1 MQLNSLLVN
10 LLLTSLAAARYI
22 SSDPA
27 TCSKPP
33 VKRGLRLHDE
43 SPEQNLAPVKRGLR
57 LHDETPELDL
67 APVKRGLRLHGE
79 TPEQNLAPVK
89 RGLRL
94 HDETPELDLE
104 LDARSP
110 MGGSSIQGRGT
121 EKEACLRC
129 CHIGTNMCHKK
140 CENKSQDGAGDLTE
154 CQSGCKSYAARCVP
168 MCG

>member
-43 SPEQNLAPVKRGLR
+43 S
-57 LHDETPELDL
+57 
-67 APVKRGLRLHGE
+67 
-79 TPEQNLAPVK
+79 PEQNLAPVK

-154 CQSGCKSYAARCVP
+154 CQSGCKSYTARCVP

>member
-33 VKRGLRLHDE
+33 VKRGLRLHGE
-43 SPEQNLAPVKRGLR
+43 TPEQNLAPVKRGLR
-57 LHDETPELDL
+57 LHDETPELD
-67 APVKRGLRLHGE
+67 
-79 TPEQNLAPVK
+79 LAPVK

-129 CHIGTNMCHKK
+129 CHIGTNMCNKK
-140 CENKSQDGAGDLTE
+140 CENRSQDGAGDLTE

>member
-33 VKRGLRLHDE
+33 VKRGLRLHD
-43 SPEQNLAPVKRGLR
+43 G
-57 LHDETPELDL
+57 TPELDL
-67 APVKRGLRLHGE
+67 
-79 TPEQNLAPVK
+79 T
-89 RGLRL
+89 
-94 HDETPELDLE
+94 

-110 MGGSSIQGRGT
+110 MGRSSIQGRST

-129 CHIGTNMCHKK
+129 CHAGTKMCDDK
-140 CENKSQDGAGDLTE
+140 CEAPWHDGAGDLNNSKLTE
-154 CQSGCKSYAARCVP
+154 CKADCKSWNTRCVAK
-168 MCG
+168 CG

>member
-27 TCSKPP
+27 TCSKP
-33 VKRGLRLHDE
+33 
-43 SPEQNLAPVKRGLR
+43 
-57 LHDETPELDL
+57 
-67 APVKRGLRLHGE
+67 
-79 TPEQNLAPVK
+79 PVK

-129 CHIGTNMCHKK
+129 CSIGTNMCIID
-140 CENKSQDGAGDLTE
+140 CETRSQDGAGDLTE

>member
-67 APVKRGLRLHGE
+67 
-79 TPEQNLAPVK
+79 
-89 RGLRL
+89 
-94 HDETPELDLE
+94 E

-121 EKEACLRC
+121 EKDACLRC

-140 CENKSQDGAGDLTE
+140 CENKSQDGAGDLSIQIDDANE
-154 CQSGCKSYAARCVP
+154 EWLHPSAV
-168 MCG
+168 

>member
-43 SPEQNLAPVKRGLR
+43 SPERNLAPVKRGLR
-57 LHDETPELDL
+57 LHDETP
-67 APVKRGLRLHGE
+67 K
-79 TPEQNLAPVK
+79 
-89 RGLRL
+89 
-94 HDETPELDLE
+94 LDLE

>member
-43 SPEQNLAPVKRGLR
+43 
-57 LHDETPELDL
+57 TPELD
-67 APVKRGLRLHGE
+67 
-79 TPEQNLAPVK
+79 LAPVK

>member
-10 LLLTSLAAARYI
+10 LFLTSLATARYI

-27 TCSKPP
+27 TCSSPP
-33 VKRGLRLHDE
+33 IKRGL
-43 SPEQNLAPVKRGLR
+43 Q
-57 LHDETPELDL
+57 
-67 APVKRGLRLHGE
+67 
-79 TPEQNLAPVK
+79 
-89 RGLRL
+89 L

-129 CHIGTNMCHKK
+129 CHIGTKMCGEK
-140 CENKSQDGAGDLTE
+140 CEKRSKDEAGDLNNFFFFF
-154 CQSGCKSYAARCVP
+154 
-168 MCG
+168 

>member
-10 LLLTSLAAARYI
+10 LFLTSLATARYI

-27 TCSKPP
+27 TCSSPP
-33 VKRGLRLHDE
+33 I
-43 SPEQNLAPVKRGLR
+43 
-57 LHDETPELDL
+57 
-67 APVKRGLRLHGE
+67 KRGLRLHGE
-79 TPEQNLAPVK
+79 TPELDLTPVK

-129 CHIGTNMCHKK
+129 CNIGTKMCGEK
-140 CENKSQDGAGDLTE
+140 CERRSKDGTGDLVSSIT
-154 CQSGCKSYAARCVP
+154 
-168 MCG
+168 

>member
-43 SPEQNLAPVKRGLR
+43 S
-57 LHDETPELDL
+57 
-67 APVKRGLRLHGE
+67 
-79 TPEQNLAPVK
+79 PEQNLAPVK

>member
-43 SPEQNLAPVKRGLR
+43 TPEQNLAPVKRGLR
-57 LHDETPELDL
+57 LHDETPELD
-67 APVKRGLRLHGE
+67 
-79 TPEQNLAPVK
+79 LAPVK

>member
-33 VKRGLRLHDE
+33 VKRGLRLHGE
-43 SPEQNLAPVKRGLR
+43 TPEQNLAPVKRGLR
-57 LHDETPELDL
+57 LHDETPELD
-67 APVKRGLRLHGE
+67 
-79 TPEQNLAPVK
+79 LAPVK

-140 CENKSQDGAGDLTE
+140 CENRSQDGAGDLTE

>member
-43 SPEQNLAPVKRGLR
+43 S
-57 LHDETPELDL
+57 
-67 APVKRGLRLHGE
+67 
-79 TPEQNLAPVK
+79 PEQNLAPVK

-140 CENKSQDGAGDLTE
+140 CENKSQDGAGDLSIQIDDANE
-154 CQSGCKSYAARCVP
+154 EWLHPSAV
-168 MCG
+168 

>member
-33 VKRGLRLHDE
+33 VKRGLRLHGE
-43 SPEQNLAPVKRGLR
+43 TPEQN
-57 LHDETPELDL
+57 L

-79 TPEQNLAPVK
+79 TPEQDLAPVK

-129 CHIGTNMCHKK
+129 CHIGTNMCNKE
-140 CENKSQDGAGDLTE
+140 CENKSQDGAGDLRVTIVL
-154 CQSGCKSYAARCVP
+154 SPPFRD
-168 MCG
+168 

>member
-67 APVKRGLRLHGE
+67 
-79 TPEQNLAPVK
+79 
-89 RGLRL
+89 
-94 HDETPELDLE
+94 E

-140 CENKSQDGAGDLTE
+140 CENRSQDGAGDLTE
-154 CQSGCKSYAARCVP
+154 CQSGCKSYTARCVP

>member
-43 SPEQNLAPVKRGLR
+43 SPERNLAPVKRGLR
-57 LHDETPELDL
+57 LHDETPEQDL
-67 APVKRGLRLHGE
+67 APVKRGL
-79 TPEQNLAPVK
+79 Q
-89 RGLRL
+89 L